1 MHFKF
6 IMLNQ
11 PIRVAINGFG
21 RIGRCVL
28 RAIYEQR
35 LNHRIEV
42 VHINEPA
49 TIDTIAHLTQF
60 DSTHGLFPGKVDF
73 DEKHLYINGHPITV
87 SHSTTPEGVD
97 WQKLNIDILL
107 ECSGVYLER
116 EAVQRFIDLGCPR
129 VLLSNPGA
137 GADEVDY
144 TVVLGVNDQ
153 GLNGKQQIVSNASCT
168 TNAIVPILMALNQQ
182 YGIEAAYLTTLH
194 SVMNDQPMIDGY
206 HNSDLRRTRSALQSM
221 IPVSTGLARGV
232 ERLLPELTD
241 KVTAKAVRV
250 PILNVSAIDLIAQ
263 LKKKPS
269 SKELNTL
276 FRRAAK
282 QKPHILAYS
291 EKPHASIDFNHD
303 SHSCIV
309 DGSQT
314 QAKKSGLVNV
324 FVWFDN
330 EWAFANR
337 MLDITQIWA
346 RQFMK

>member
-1 MHFKF
+1 
-6 IMLNQ
+6 MLNQ

-35 LNHRIEV
+35 LGHRIEV
-42 VHINEPA
+42 VAINEPA
-49 TIDTIAHLTQF
+49 PMETIAHLTRF
-60 DSTHGLFPGKVDF
+60 DSTHGPFPGNVAF
-73 DEKHLYINGHPITV
+73 DDSRLYINGHPIAV
-87 SHSTTPEGVD
+87 EHESEAGAVPWADYE
-97 WQKLNIDILL
+97 LDILL
-107 ECSGVYLER
+107 ECSGVYTHRHEIEQFLEH
-116 EAVQRFIDLGCPR
+116 GCPR

-137 GADEVDY
+137 DAKEVDY

-168 TNAIVPILMALNQQ
+168 TNAIVPVLMALNEQ
-182 YGIEAAYLTTLH
+182 YEVEAAFLTTLH

-206 HNSDLRRTRSALQSM
+206 HNTDLRRTRSALQSM
-221 IPVSTGLARGV
+221 VPVSTGLARGV
-232 ERLLPELTD
+232 ERLLPDLKG

-263 LKKKPS
+263 LKQQPDAQQ
-269 SKELNTL
+269 LNQL
-276 FRRAAK
+276 FRSMANK
-282 QKPHILAYS
+282 HPHIVAYS
-291 EKPHASIDFNHD
+291 EQPHASIDFNHD
-303 SHSCIV
+303 GHSVII

-314 QAKKSGLVNV
+314 QTKDSGLVNV

-337 MLDITQIWA
+337 MLDISQMWA
-346 RQFMK
+346 RQFIKNS